1 MVNAQVVH
9 IAEIQQAQAVNKAST
24 AATAT
29 TNTNK
34 RSPFLSTTLST
45 KITFASSPPS
55 SLQPLDDGS
64 TTLAAQKSI
73 LSEALTHFYT
83 KIFSDQT
90 AYNIKIISVVLF
102 NDHVLSSNNK
112 NGQPVDVITQQQSQH
127 HDDDDN
133 GDGGNEHTISYTT
146 VISGEY
152 TTTSSTTTTSA
163 IQNQNQMI
171 SNDEFHNMLIHVST
185 KFQGHLLKY
194 LHDVVS
200 STSSSAKNLNL
211 RNVRSVVLDDFER
224 IVTSSSSSTSSS
236 DALEIMGMSMT
247 TSTVHI
253 VSIIAIVISALVF
266 VMLSIATVR
275 YHK

>member
-1 MVNAQVVH
+1 M
-9 IAEIQQAQAVNKAST
+9 
-24 AATAT
+24 
-29 TNTNK
+29 
-34 RSPFLSTTLST
+34 
-45 KITFASSPPS
+45 
-55 SLQPLDDGS
+55 
-64 TTLAAQKSI
+64 
-73 LSEALTHFYT
+73 
-83 KIFSDQT
+83 
-90 AYNIKIISVVLF
+90 LF
-102 NDHVLSSNNK
+102 NDHVLSSNK
-112 NGQPVDVITQQQSQH
+112 NGQPVSVNDVDVTQQQSQQH
-127 HDDDDN
+127 DDDN

-152 TTTSSTTTTSA
+152 TTSTTAATTA
-163 IQNQNQMI
+163 IQNQNQVMI
-171 SNDEFHNMLIHVST
+171 SNDEFHNMLTHVTT

-194 LHDVVS
+194 LHDVSS
-200 STSSSAKNLNL
+200 STSSSSSSSAKNLDL

-224 IVTSSSSSTSSS
+224 IGSNTSSSSS